1 MEFLWSITG
10 AAPEQ
15 RRSNALSPRQRMTGS
30 ANQEQQEF

>member
-15 RRSNALSPRQRMTGS
+15 RRSTALSSRQRLAGS
-30 ANQEQQEF
+30 ANNEQQEF